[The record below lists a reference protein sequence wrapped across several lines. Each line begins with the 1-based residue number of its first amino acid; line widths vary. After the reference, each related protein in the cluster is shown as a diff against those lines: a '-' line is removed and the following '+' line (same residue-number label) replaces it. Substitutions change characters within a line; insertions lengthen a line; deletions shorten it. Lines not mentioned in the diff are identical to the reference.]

1 MTGTDATALEM
12 LGARDLLEALP
23 HATYVCDAH
32 GRIVAYNAD
41 AAALLRLSSD
51 GLPPYCPADELV
63 TLSGAPLGREETAVA
78 VALRTRARTPAH
90 SYALVWRD
98 GRRLR
103 VRESARPVLAVDGR
117 LLGAVCVVEN
127 LRETAVYEAAKAGGL
142 AQLVGMFVSDMH
154 GELVEVTDEYLRILG
169 YTRDELE
176 QGAFRWDR
184 CTAPEHLMRDHQ
196 GIEEAL
202 RTGKCRPYE
211 KDYVRKDG
219 SRVPV
224 LIGYALVRPK
234 LNQFIGYVVD
244 LSTRLR
250 EYTALN
256 ETMRAAETGI
266 WDWDARTGQV
276 IWSDTTKTLLG
287 MSPDYQP
294 HDVHDFLKL
303 LHVDDR
309 DRVSKALD
317 HALVTRTV
325 FRSDFRLR
333 DPEFRDRWLFSQ
345 GGVFCD
351 YAGEAVRMS
360 GTLVDIS
367 ARKQAE
373 QVLRDAIAVRDE
385 FLSVASHELRTP
397 ITSILMRAESLL
409 RKLPAPNPDPTA
421 KEPLVAALQLIIRQ
435 ARKID
440 SLVGDMLDATRLSHK
455 KLFLEPQ
462 DADVVELLTTYFSQ
476 LCEHDARARTGLHLE
491 LPARVEPPIVA
502 AWDRRRIE
510 QVLDNLVSNAFKY
523 GANQPV
529 TVRLTVPRPGAVCIE
544 VEDHGIGIAPEARD
558 KLFQPFERAHRVG
571 SFSGLGLGLYIAR
584 EIVHAHHGSIT
595 LVSELG
601 VGTIFRVDLPLVPAT
616 S

>member
-1 MTGTDATALEM
+1 MTATDATALEM
-12 LGARDLLEALP
+12 IGARDLLEALP
-23 HATYVCDAH
+23 QAAYVCDAH
-32 GRIVAYNAD
+32 GQVVAFNAD
-41 AAALLRLSSD
+41 AAALLRLTPDAS
-51 GLPPYCPADELV
+51 PPYCPADELA
-63 TLSGAPLGREETAVA
+63 TLAGAPLGREDTAVA
-78 VALRTRARTPAH
+78 VALRTRARASGH
-90 SYALVWRD
+90 SYALGWRD
-98 GRRLR
+98 GRQLR
-103 VRESARPVLAVDGR
+103 VRESARPVLTPDGR

-154 GELVEVTDEYLRILG
+154 GQLVEATDEYLRILG
-169 YTRDELE
+169 YTHDEIDLRV
-176 QGAFRWDR
+176 FRWDR

-196 GIEEAL
+196 GMEEAL
-202 RTGKCRPYE
+202 RTGRCRPYE

-224 LIGYALVRPK
+224 LIGYALVRPRQ
-234 LNQFIGYVVD
+234 NQFIGYVVD

-250 EYTALN
+250 EYSRIN
-256 ETMRAAETGI
+256 EAMRAAETGI
-266 WDWDARTGQV
+266 WDWDLLTGQV
-276 IWSDTTKTLLG
+276 IWSDTTKALLG
-287 MSPDYQP
+287 MSPDDQP
-294 HDVHDFLKL
+294 HGVEDFLRL
-303 LHVDDR
+303 IHREDR
-309 DRVSKALD
+309 DRVGKALAD
-317 HALVTRTV
+317 AMAARST

-333 DPEFRDRWLFSQ
+333 DPQVPERWLFSQ

-351 YAGEAVRMS
+351 YAGEGVRMS

-373 QVLRDAIAVRDE
+373 QVLRDAIGVRDE

-397 ITSILMRAESLL
+397 ITSILLRAESLL
-409 RKLPAPNPDPTA
+409 RRLPPSSDPTL

-440 SLVGDMLDATRLSHK
+440 SLVADMLDATRLSHK

-462 DADVVELLTTYFSQ
+462 ELEVAELLTTFCTQ
-476 LCEHDARARTGLHLE
+476 LCEHDARARADLSLE
-491 LPARVEPPIVA
+491 LPPPGSPPLVA
-502 AWDRRRIE
+502 TWDRRRVE

-523 GANQPV
+523 GANRPV
-529 TVRLTVPRPGAVCIE
+529 TVRLTSPSPDTARIE
-544 VEDHGIGIAPEARD
+544 VEDHGIGIDPEARA

-584 EIVHAHHGSIT
+584 EIVQAHHGTIT
-595 LVSELG
+595 LDSEPN
-601 VGTIFRVDLPLVPAT
+601 VGSTFRVDLPLGPAT

>member
-1 MTGTDATALEM
+1 M
-12 LGARDLLEALP
+12 
-23 HATYVCDAH
+23 
-32 GRIVAYNAD
+32 
-41 AAALLRLSSD
+41 
-51 GLPPYCPADELV
+51 
-63 TLSGAPLGREETAVA
+63 A
-78 VALRTRARTPAH
+78 VALRTCARTSAY
-90 SYALVWRD
+90 SYALSWRD
-98 GRRLR
+98 GRQLR
-103 VRESARPVLAVDGR
+103 VRESARPVLAADGSM
-117 LLGAVCVVEN
+117 LGAVCVVEN

-142 AQLVGMFVSDMH
+142 AQLVGIFVSDMH
-154 GELVEVTDEYLRILG
+154 GELVEATDEYLRILG
-169 YTRDELE
+169 YTRDELDR
-176 QGAFRWDR
+176 GAFRWDR
-184 CTAPEHLMRDHQ
+184 CTTPEHLMRDHQ

-202 RTGKCRPYE
+202 RTGRCRPYE

-224 LIGYALVRPK
+224 LIGYALVRPQ

-250 EYTALN
+250 EYTSVN
-256 ETMRAAETGI
+256 DVMRAAETGI
-266 WDWDARTGQV
+266 WDWDTRTGQV

-287 MSPDYQP
+287 MAPDYQP

-303 LHVDDR
+303 LHPDDR
-309 DRVSKALD
+309 DRVSQTMQDAL
-317 HALVTRTV
+317 ATRGT
-325 FRSDFRLR
+325 FRCDFRLR
-333 DPEFRDRWLFSQ
+333 DPDFPDRWLFSQ

-351 YAGEAVRMS
+351 YGGEAVRMS

-397 ITSILMRAESLL
+397 ITSILLRAESLL
-409 RKLPAPNPDPTA
+409 RRLPAPPDPSI
-421 KEPLVAALQLIIRQ
+421 KEPLIAALQLIIRQ

-462 DADVVELLTTYFSQ
+462 DADVVELLTTFCSQ
-476 LCEHDARARTGLHLE
+476 LCEHDARARTKLHLE
-491 LPARVEPPIVA
+491 LPQRGEAPVVA

-523 GANQPV
+523 GADHPV
-529 TVRLTVPRPGAVCIE
+529 TLRLTLPRPDTARIE
-544 VEDHGIGIAPEARD
+544 VEDHGIGIAPEARA

-584 EIVHAHHGSIT
+584 EIVQAHHGSIS
-595 LVSELG
+595 LESEPG
-601 VGTIFRVDLPLVPAT
+601 VGTTFRVDLPLARAT

>member
-1 MTGTDATALEM
+1 MIGTDATAPEM
-12 LGARDLLEALP
+12 LGARELLEALP
-23 HATYVCDAH
+23 HATYVCDLQ
-32 GRIVAYNAD
+32 GRIVAFNAD
-41 AAALLRLSSD
+41 AAALLQLSSTAA
-51 GLPPYCPADELV
+51 PRYCPADEFV
-63 TLSGAPLGREETAVA
+63 TLSGAPLRREDTAVA
-78 VALRTRARTPAH
+78 VALRTRASTSVL

-103 VRESARPVLAVDGR
+103 VRESARPMLAADGG
-117 LLGAVCVVEN
+117 LLGALCVVEN
-127 LRETAVYEAAKAGGL
+127 LREAAAYEAAKAGGL
-142 AQLVGMFVSDMH
+142 AHLVGMFVSDMH
-154 GELVEVTDEYLRILG
+154 GHLVEATDEYLRILG
-169 YTRDELE
+169 YTREELE
-176 QGAFRWDR
+176 QGSFRWDR

-219 SRVPV
+219 TRMPV

-234 LNQFIGYVVD
+234 LNQFIGYVID
-244 LSTRLR
+244 LSSRLR
-250 EYTALN
+250 EYAYAN
-256 ETMRAAETGI
+256 EAMRAAETGI

-287 MSPDYQP
+287 CSTEYQP
-294 HDVHDFLKL
+294 HDIHDFLRL
-303 LHVDDR
+303 LHLEDR
-309 DRVSKALD
+309 ERVSKALQ
-317 HALVTRTV
+317 HALTTRTV
-325 FRSDFRLR
+325 FRSDFRLG
-333 DPEFRDRWLFSQ
+333 DPDFRDRWLFSQ

-351 YAGEAVRMS
+351 YDGEAVRMS
-360 GTLVDIS
+360 GTLVDVS

-373 QVLRDAIAVRDE
+373 QVLRDAVAVRDE

-397 ITSILMRAESLL
+397 ITSILLRAESLL
-409 RKLPAPNPDPTA
+409 RKLPPGPEAAANQ
-421 KEPLVAALQLIIRQ
+421 PLVAALQLIIRQ

-455 KLFLEPQ
+455 KLFLDRTPT
-462 DADVVELLTTYFSQ
+462 DVVELLTTYFSQ
-476 LCEHDARARTGLHLE
+476 LGEHEARARTGLNLE
-491 LPARVEPPIVA
+491 LLAQAEPPIVA
-502 AWDRRRIE
+502 SWDRRRIE

-529 TVRLTVPRPGAVCIE
+529 TVRLSLPAPGTARIE
-544 VEDHGIGIAPEARD
+544 VQDRGIGIAPEARA

-584 EIVHAHHGSIT
+584 EIVQAHQGTIT
-595 LVSELG
+595 FDSEPG
-601 VGTIFRVDLPLVPAT
+601 VGTTFRVDLPLTPPA

>member
-1 MTGTDATALEM
+1 MTGTDALEM

-23 HATYVCDAH
+23 HATYVCDLH

-41 AAALLRLSSD
+41 AAELLRLSSASS
-51 GLPPYCPADELV
+51 PPYCPADELA
-63 TLSGAPLGREETAVA
+63 TLAGAPLRREDTAVA
-78 VALRTRARTPAH
+78 VALRTGARTSAH
-90 SYALVWRD
+90 SYALSWRD
-98 GRRLR
+98 GRQLR
-103 VRESARPVLAVDGR
+103 VRESARPVLAADGS

-142 AQLVGMFVSDMH
+142 AQLVGIFVSDMH
-154 GELVEVTDEYLRILG
+154 GELVEATDEYLRILG

-176 QGAFRWDR
+176 QGVFRWDR

-211 KDYVRKDG
+211 KDYVRRDG

-224 LIGYALVRPK
+224 LIGYALVRPQ

-250 EYTALN
+250 ELSRVN
-256 ETMRAAETGI
+256 EAMRAAETGV
-266 WDWDARTGQV
+266 WDWDVRTGQA

-294 HDVHDFLKL
+294 QDIHDFIKL
-303 LHVDDR
+303 LHPDDR
-309 DRVSKALD
+309 DRVGQALQ
-317 HALVTRTV
+317 HAIATRST
-325 FRSDFRLR
+325 FRCDFRLY

-345 GGVFCD
+345 GGVFSD
-351 YAGEAVRMS
+351 YAGQAVRMS

-397 ITSILMRAESLL
+397 ITSILLRAESLL
-409 RKLPAPNPDPTA
+409 RKLPAPSPDPA
-421 KEPLVAALQLIIRQ
+421 VKEPLVAALQLIIRQ

-455 KLFLEPQ
+455 RLFLEPQ
-462 DADVVELLTTYFSQ
+462 DADVCELLTTYCSQ
-476 LCEHDARARTGLHLE
+476 LCEHDARARAGLRLE
-491 LPARVEPPIVA
+491 LPPRDGPPVMA

-523 GANQPV
+523 GANHPV
-529 TVRLTVPRPGAVCIE
+529 TLRLMLPRPGTARIE

-595 LVSELG
+595 LESEPG
-601 VGTIFRVDLPLVPAT
+601 VGTTFRVDLPLVPAT

>member
-1 MTGTDATALEM
+1 MTGTDALEL

-23 HATYVCDAH
+23 HATYVCDLH
-32 GRIVAYNAD
+32 GRVVAYNAD
-41 AAALLRLSSD
+41 AAALLRLSSAAS
-51 GLPPYCPADELV
+51 PPYCPADELA
-63 TLSGAPLGREETAVA
+63 TLSGAPLRREDSAVA
-78 VALRTRARTPAH
+78 VALRTRARTSAY
-90 SYALVWRD
+90 SYALSWRD
-98 GRRLR
+98 GRQLR
-103 VRESARPVLAVDGR
+103 VRESARPVLAADGS

-142 AQLVGMFVSDMH
+142 AQLVGIFVSDMH
-154 GELVEVTDEYLRILG
+154 GELVEATDEYLRILG

-176 QGAFRWDR
+176 RGTFRWDR

-202 RTGKCRPYE
+202 RTGRCRPYE

-219 SRVPV
+219 GRVPV
-224 LIGYALVRPK
+224 LIGYALVRPQ

-250 EYTALN
+250 EYTSVS
-256 ETMRAAETGI
+256 EVMRAAETGI
-266 WDWDARTGQV
+266 WDWDTRTGQV
-276 IWSDTTKTLLG
+276 IWSDTTKTLMG
-287 MSPDYQP
+287 MSPEYQP
-294 HDVHDFLKL
+294 HDVHDFMKL
-303 LHVDDR
+303 LHPEDR
-309 DRVSKALD
+309 DRVGQALQA
-317 HALVTRTV
+317 ALATRTT

-333 DPEFRDRWLFSQ
+333 DPDFPDRWLFSQ

-397 ITSILMRAESLL
+397 ITSILLRAESLL
-409 RKLPAPNPDPTA
+409 RRLPAPPDPA
-421 KEPLVAALQLIIRQ
+421 IKEPLVAALQLIIRQ

-462 DADVVELLTTYFSQ
+462 DADVVELLTTFCSQ
-476 LCEHDARARTGLHLE
+476 LCEHDVRARTKLHLE
-491 LPARVEPPIVA
+491 LPPRGEAPVVA

-523 GANQPV
+523 GADHPV
-529 TVRLTVPRPGAVCIE
+529 TLRLTLPRPDTARIE
-544 VEDHGIGIAPEARD
+544 VEDHGIGIAPEARA

-584 EIVHAHHGSIT
+584 EIVQAHHGSIS
-595 LVSELG
+595 LESEPG
-601 VGTIFRVDLPLVPAT
+601 VGTTFCVDLPLAPAP